1 MRFRMVLLD
10 SLFGLRKEFTMVA
23 LPSPVDQQPLH
34 RFSIHGYLKLTKT
47 LGSCWN
53 QLPIFIRHKLQRFM
67 LFKMPDWISDN
78 CMALGAP
85 NKGMN
90 SVQKQIRTLKFFQWL
105 NLILFS
111 KEHEICHLIYLLF
124 NRSGEES
131 EKKLKKKKFLL
142 LFFSNGSVMKWNLSS
157 STAEFLCS
165 VSWGQCFV
173 FKCFLNE
180 AESAYFSEQKQQSK
194 RLSYWKERKYDLIS
208 FDLIHLISFGIQ
220 NWKWENSVTI
230 FRVKIFVAWFPSKIG
245 WPRVI
250 SASA

>member
-131 EKKLKKKKFLL
+131 EKKLKKKKN
-142 LFFSNGSVMKWNLSS
+142 FFCCFFQMVLWWNETFQVQQQSFSVQFPEGNASS
-157 STAEFLCS
+157 SNASSMKLKVHISLSRNNNQKGCPIEKKESMIWLVLIWFIWFHLEFKIENGRIQL
-165 VSWGQCFV
+165 Q
-173 FKCFLNE
+173 
-180 AESAYFSEQKQQSK
+180 YFE
-194 RLSYWKERKYDLIS
+194 
-208 FDLIHLISFGIQ
+208 
-220 NWKWENSVTI
+220 
-230 FRVKIFVAWFPSKIG
+230 
-245 WPRVI
+245 
-250 SASA
+250 